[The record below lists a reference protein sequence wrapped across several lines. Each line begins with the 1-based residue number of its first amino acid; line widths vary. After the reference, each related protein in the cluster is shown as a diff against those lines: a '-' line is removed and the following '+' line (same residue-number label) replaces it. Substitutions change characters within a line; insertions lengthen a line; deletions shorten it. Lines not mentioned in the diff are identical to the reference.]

1 MVFVLSS
8 DGQPL
13 DPCHPA
19 RARQV
24 LRRGRARVVRRF
36 PMTIQLLD
44 RRADQ
49 STTHPLRLKI
59 DPGSRTTGLALM
71 TEESATVVWAAE
83 LTHRSTAIRDAL
95 LARRAFRRAPPAS
108 YALPPGPLQQ
118 SPPARRVAGAQSAEP
133 GGSYADLVSAAG
145 PALSDPRH
153 QC

>member
-59 DPGSRTTGLALM
+59 DPGSRTTGLALV

-83 LTHRSTAIRDAL
+83 LTHRSRAIRDAL
-95 LARRAFRRAPPAS
+95 LTRRASRRNRRHRHTRYRAARFANRRRPAGWLAPS
-108 YALPPGPLQQ
+108 LR
-118 SPPARRVAGAQSAEP
+118 SRVE
-133 GGSYADLVSAAG
+133 
-145 PALSDPRH
+145 H
-153 QC
+153 ITTW